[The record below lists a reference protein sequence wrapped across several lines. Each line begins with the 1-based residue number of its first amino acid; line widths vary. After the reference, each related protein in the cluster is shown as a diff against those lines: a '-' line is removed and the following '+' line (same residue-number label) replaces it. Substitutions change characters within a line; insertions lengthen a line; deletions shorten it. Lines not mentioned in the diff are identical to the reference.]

1 MDENE
6 VKDEVN
12 NKKKKKGNGSSRT
25 KVIKIVSIIIPL
37 LVLLAIFIATCTT
50 TIKQGHVG
58 AVYDRFKKGIQDYTL
73 TEGINLKTPWQSV
86 NEFPISIETVY
97 MSKDQREGSP
107 ADESITISCND
118 GSLSADLTFSY
129 RFKMEDVPKVQR
141 QYRGKDGQEIMNS
154 VLRGQLRSWIS
165 EVTKNYSTMEV
176 HLTKKEVVN
185 EKLTEHL
192 NTKAE
197 KYGVMFENVSLA
209 ETRASQE
216 VQQAIEKR
224 QQISQEV
231 EQQRLQLEKAEIA
244 KQAAQLEAERMIIQA
259 EGEKKAN
266 EIKAQGLD
274 ERILRE
280 KYIEKWDGKLPQVMD
295 PNSGILIDI
304 NKGSESD

>member
-1 MDENE
+1 MGENE
-6 VKDEVN
+6 VKEKEDDKVKKN
-12 NKKKKKGNGSSRT
+12 NKKGNGG
-25 KVIKIVSIIIPL
+25 VKIVKSVLITIPLIIVIGIIIS
-37 LVLLAIFIATCTT
+37 TCTVT
-50 TIKQGHVG
+50 VKQGHVG
-58 AVYDRFKKGIQDYTL
+58 AVYDRFKKGIQTYTL
-73 TEGINLKTPWQSV
+73 TEGINFKTPWQSV

-97 MSKDQREGSP
+97 MSKDEREGSKV
-107 ADESITISCND
+107 DESITISCND

-129 RFKMEDVPKVQR
+129 RFKIEDVPKVQR

-192 NTKAE
+192 NKKAE

-209 ETRASQE
+209 ETRASKE
-216 VQQAIEKR
+216 VQEAIEKR

-244 KQAAQLEAERMIIQA
+244 KQAAQLEAEKKIIQA
-259 EGEKKAN
+259 EGEKKSN

-274 ERILRE
+274 EKILKE
-280 KYIEKWDGKLPQVMD
+280 KYIEKWNGKLPQVMD
-295 PNSGILIDI
+295 SNSGTLI
-304 NKGSESD
+304 NLGE

>member
-1 MDENE
+1 MGDNE
-6 VKDEVN
+6 VKQDEEVSK
-12 NKKKKKGNGSSRT
+12 NKKDNSGNNIVKK
-25 KVIKIVSIIIPL
+25 ISIAIPL
-37 LVLLAIFIATCTT
+37 LALLVILILTCTT

-58 AVYDRFKKGIQDYTL
+58 AVYDRFKKGIQGYTL
-73 TEGINLKTPWQSV
+73 SEGINFKTPWQSV
-86 NEFPISIETVY
+86 NEFPVSIETVY
-97 MSKDQREGSP
+97 MSKDMREGSE
-107 ADESITISCND
+107 ADESILISCND

-129 RFKMEDVPKVQR
+129 RFKTEDVPKVQR
-141 QYRGKDGQEIMNS
+141 QYRGKGGQEIMNS

-192 NTKAE
+192 NKKAE

-209 ETRASQE
+209 ETRASKE
-216 VQQAIEKR
+216 VQAAIEKR

-244 KQAAQLEAERMIIQA
+244 KQAAQLEAEKKIIQA

-280 KYIEKWDGKLPQVMD
+280 QYIKKWDGKLPQVVGSD
-295 PNSGILIDI
+295 SSILT
-304 NKGSESD
+304 NLGE

>member
-1 MDENE
+1 MGENE
-6 VKDEVN
+6 VKEKEDEKVKQN
-12 NKKKKKGNGSSRT
+12 NKKGNGG
-25 KVIKIVSIIIPL
+25 IKIVKSVLIIIPL
-37 LVLLAIFIATCTT
+37 IIVIGIIISTCTVT
-50 TIKQGHVG
+50 VKQGHVG
-58 AVYDRFKKGIQDYTL
+58 AVYDRFKKGIQTYTL
-73 TEGINLKTPWQSV
+73 TEGINFKTPWQSV

-97 MSKDQREGSP
+97 MSKDEREGSKV
-107 ADESITISCND
+107 DESITISCND

-129 RFKMEDVPKVQR
+129 RFKIEDVPKVQR

-192 NTKAE
+192 NKKAE

-209 ETRASQE
+209 ETRASKE
-216 VQQAIEKR
+216 VQEAIEKR

-244 KQAAQLEAERMIIQA
+244 KQAAQLEAEKKIIQA
-259 EGEKKAN
+259 EGEKKSN

-274 ERILRE
+274 EKILKE
-280 KYIEKWDGKLPQVMD
+280 KYIEKWNGKLPQVMD
-295 PNSGILIDI
+295 SNSGTLI
-304 NKGSESD
+304 NLGE

>member
-1 MDENE
+1 MDDNE
-6 VKDEVN
+6 VKQVD
-12 NKKKKKGNGSSRT
+12 KKKNNNA
-25 KVIKIVSIIIPL
+25 VKILKTVSIAIPL
-37 LVLLAIFIATCTT
+37 IIILGMLAVTCTT

-58 AVYDRFKKGIQDYTL
+58 AVYDRFKKGIQNYTL
-73 TEGINLKTPWQSV
+73 SEGLNFKAPWQSV
-86 NEFPISIETVY
+86 NQFPVSIETVY
-97 MSKDQREGSP
+97 MSKDTREGSKE
-107 ADESITISCND
+107 DESILISCND

-129 RFKMEDVPKVQR
+129 RFKSEDVPKVQK

-192 NTKAE
+192 NKKAK
-197 KYGVMFENVSLA
+197 KYGVLFENVSLA
-209 ETRASQE
+209 ETRASKE
-216 VQQAIEKR
+216 VQEAIEKR

-244 KQAAQLEAERMIIQA
+244 KQAAQLEAERKIIQA

-280 KYIEKWDGKLPQVMD
+280 MYIKKWDGKLPQVMD
-295 PNSGILIDI
+295 SKSSIMLDMN
-304 NKGSESD
+304 N

>member
-1 MDENE
+1 MDENDVIKKE
-6 VKDEVN
+6 EETV
-12 NKKKKKGNGSSRT
+12 NKKKKNGNGGS
-25 KVIKIVSIIIPL
+25 KILKIVLIVIPL
-37 LVLLAIFIATCTT
+37 LVILSILFVTCTT

-58 AVYDRFKKGIQDYTL
+58 AVYDRFKKGIQSYTL
-73 TEGINLKTPWQSV
+73 SEGINFKTPWQSI

-97 MSKDQREGSP
+97 MSKDEREGSQL
-107 ADESITISCND
+107 DESIIISCSD

-129 RFKMEDVPKVQR
+129 RFRIEDIPKVQR
-141 QYRGKDGQEIMNS
+141 QYRGKDGQEIMNT

-185 EKLTEHL
+185 AKLTEHL
-192 NTKAE
+192 NKKAE

-209 ETRASQE
+209 ETRASKE
-216 VQQAIEKR
+216 VQAAIEKR

-244 KQAAQLEAERMIIQA
+244 KQAAQLEAERKVIQA

-274 ERILRE
+274 DRILRE
-280 KYIEKWDGKLPQVMD
+280 KYINKWDGKLPQVMD
-295 PNSGILIDI
+295 SNSSIL
-304 NKGSESD
+304 NNLGN

>member
-1 MDENE
+1 MEDNE
-6 VKDEVN
+6 VIGKEEELG
-12 NKKKKKGNGSSRT
+12 NKKKKKGNGGPNIVK
-25 KVIKIVSIIIPL
+25 KVFTVIPL
-37 LVLLAIFIATCTT
+37 LVILAILISTCTT

-58 AVYDRFKKGIQDYTL
+58 AVYDRFQKGIQSYTL
-73 TEGINLKTPWQSV
+73 SEGINLKAPWQSV

-97 MSKDQREGSP
+97 MSKDEREGSKV
-107 ADESITISCND
+107 DESIAISCKD

-129 RFKMEDVPKVQR
+129 RFRAEDVPKVQR
-141 QYRGKDGQEIMNS
+141 QYRGKDGQQIMNN

-185 EKLTEHL
+185 EKLTQHL
-192 NTKAE
+192 NKKAE

-209 ETRASQE
+209 ETRASKE

-231 EQQRLQLEKAEIA
+231 EQQRLQLEKAEIG
-244 KQAAQLEAERMIIQA
+244 KEAAQLEAERKIIQA

-266 EIKAQGLD
+266 AIKAQGLD
-274 ERILRE
+274 DRILRE
-280 KYIEKWDGKLPQVMD
+280 MYIKKWNGKLPQVIDSKSGVLMD
-295 PNSGILIDI
+295 LN
-304 NKGSESD
+304 N

>member
-1 MDENE
+1 MGDNE
-6 VKDEVN
+6 IKEEEGI
-12 NKKKKKGNGSSRT
+12 KKKKDKKGNGHNNVL
-25 KVIKIVSIIIPL
+25 KKILIAIPLIII
-37 LVLLAIFIATCTT
+37 FIILFTTCTT

-58 AVYDRFKKGIQDYTL
+58 AVYDRFKKGIQSYTL
-73 TEGINLKTPWQSV
+73 SEGINIKAPWQSI

-97 MSKDQREGSP
+97 MSKDTREGSP

-129 RFKMEDVPKVQR
+129 RFKIEDVPKVQR

-192 NTKAE
+192 NKKAE

-209 ETRASQE
+209 ETRASKE
-216 VQQAIEKR
+216 VQEAIEKR

-244 KQAAQLEAERMIIQA
+244 KQAAQLEAERKIIQA
-259 EGEKKAN
+259 EGEKKSN

-274 ERILRE
+274 EKILRE

-295 PNSGILIDI
+295 SNSGILIDL
-304 NKGSESD
+304 NN

>member
-1 MDENE
+1 MEDNQVKENE
-6 VKDEVN
+6 EIIKVKSKSKEKN
-12 NKKKKKGNGSSRT
+12 GNGGM
-25 KVIKIVSIIIPL
+25 KIFKRISFVVVFLIIIAV
-37 LVLLAIFIATCTT
+37 LVSTCTT

-73 TEGINLKTPWQSV
+73 TEGINFKAPWQSI
-86 NEFPISIETVY
+86 NQFPISIETVY
-97 MSKDQREGSP
+97 MSKDKREGSEL
-107 ADESITISCND
+107 DESITISCND

-129 RFKMEDVPKVQR
+129 RFKKEDVPKVQR
-141 QYRGKDGQEIMNS
+141 QYRGKDGQEIMGS

-192 NTKAE
+192 NKKAE

-209 ETRASQE
+209 ETRASAE
-216 VQQAIEKR
+216 VQAAIEKR

-244 KQAAQLEAERMIIQA
+244 KQAAQLEAERKIIQA
-259 EGEKKAN
+259 EGDRKAN

-274 ERILRE
+274 ERILKE
-280 KYIEKWDGKLPQVMD
+280 MYLNKWDGKLPQVMD
-295 PNSGILIDI
+295 SNSNILMDL
-304 NKGSESD
+304 ND

>member
-1 MDENE
+1 MGENE
-6 VKDEVN
+6 VREEEIG
-12 NKKKKKGNGSSRT
+12 KKKNKRGNGGSNIFK
-25 KVIKIVSIIIPL
+25 KVMIIIPL
-37 LVLLAIFIATCTT
+37 LIILAVLVTTCTT

-58 AVYDRFKKGIQDYTL
+58 AVYDRFKKGIQGYTL
-73 TEGINLKTPWQSV
+73 SEGINFKTPWQSV

-97 MSKDQREGSP
+97 MSKDEREGSQ
-107 ADESITISCND
+107 ADESITVSCSD
-118 GSLSADLTFSY
+118 GSLNADLTFSY
-129 RFKMEDVPKVQR
+129 RFKIEDVPKVQR

-185 EKLTEHL
+185 AKLTEHL
-192 NTKAE
+192 NKKAE

-209 ETRASQE
+209 ETRASKDVQE
-216 VQQAIEKR
+216 AIEKR

-244 KQAAQLEAERMIIQA
+244 KQAAQLEAERKIIQA
-259 EGEKKAN
+259 EGDKKSN

-274 ERILRE
+274 EKILRE

-295 PNSGILIDI
+295 SNSSILLDPS
-304 NKGSESD
+304 N

>member
-1 MDENE
+1 MGDNE
-6 VKDEVN
+6 VKEKED
-12 NKKKKKGNGSSRT
+12 KKDKKKGNGSN
-25 KVIKIVSIIIPL
+25 KIIKKIALLIPIMFILIVG
-37 LVLLAIFIATCTT
+37 FMTCTT

-58 AVYDRFKKGIQDYTL
+58 AVYDRFKKGIQNYTL
-73 TEGINLKTPWQSV
+73 TEGINFKTPWQSV

-97 MSKDQREGSP
+97 MSKDEREGSP

-129 RFKMEDVPKVQR
+129 RFKIEDVPKVQR

-192 NTKAE
+192 NKKAE

-209 ETRASQE
+209 ETRASKE
-216 VQQAIEKR
+216 VQEAIEKR

-244 KQAAQLEAERMIIQA
+244 KQAAQLEAERKIIQA

-274 ERILRE
+274 EKILKE
-280 KYIEKWDGKLPQVMD
+280 MYIDKWDGKLPQVMD
-295 PNSGILIDI
+295 SNSSLMLDM
-304 NKGSESD
+304 NN

>member
-1 MDENE
+1 MPL
-6 VKDEVN
+6 
-12 NKKKKKGNGSSRT
+12 
-25 KVIKIVSIIIPL
+25 IIIL
-37 LVLLAIFIATCTT
+37 GILILTCTT

-58 AVYDRFKKGIQDYTL
+58 AVYDRFKKGIQSYTL
-73 TEGINLKTPWQSV
+73 SEGINIKAPWQSV

-97 MSKDQREGSP
+97 MSKDEREGSQ

-129 RFKMEDVPKVQR
+129 RFRIEDVPKVQR

-165 EVTKNYSTMEV
+165 EETKNYSTMEV

-192 NTKAE
+192 NKKAE

-209 ETRASQE
+209 ETRASKE
-216 VQQAIEKR
+216 VQEAIEKR

-231 EQQRLQLEKAEIA
+231 EQQRLQLEKSEIA
-244 KQAAQLEAERMIIQA
+244 KQAAQLEAERKIIQA
-259 EGEKKAN
+259 EGDKKSN

-274 ERILRE
+274 EKILRE

-295 PNSGILIDI
+295 SNSSIFI
-304 NKGSESD
+304 NPEN

>member
-1 MDENE
+1 MDDNG
-6 VKDEVN
+6 VKQEDN
-12 NKKKKKGNGSSRT
+12 KKGNN
-25 KVIKIVSIIIPL
+25 VVKILKRLSIIIPL
-37 LVLLAIFIATCTT
+37 LIIIGVLAVTCTT

-58 AVYDRFKKGIQDYTL
+58 AVYDRFKKGIQSYTL
-73 TEGINLKTPWQSV
+73 SEGLNFKAPWQSV
-86 NEFPISIETVY
+86 NQFPISIETVY
-97 MSKDQREGSP
+97 MSKDAREGSKE
-107 ADESITISCND
+107 DESITISCND

-129 RFKMEDVPKVQR
+129 RFKAEDVPKVQK

-176 HLTKKEVVN
+176 HLTKKEIVN

-192 NTKAE
+192 NKKAE
-197 KYGVMFENVSLA
+197 KYGVLFENVSLA
-209 ETRASQE
+209 ETRASKE
-216 VQQAIEKR
+216 VQEAIEKR

-244 KQAAQLEAERMIIQA
+244 KQAAQLEAERKIIQA

-274 ERILRE
+274 EKILRE
-280 KYIEKWDGKLPQVMD
+280 MYIEKWDGKLPQVMD
-295 PNSGILIDI
+295 SNSSIMLDM
-304 NKGSESD
+304 NN

>member
-1 MDENE
+1 MEDTK
-6 VKDEVN
+6 V
-12 NKKKKKGNGSSRT
+12 KKGKKAVKKILITIISLT
-25 KVIKIVSIIIPL
+25 VIA
-37 LVLLAIFIATCTT
+37 VLALTCTT

-73 TEGINLKTPWQSV
+73 SEGLNFKAPWQSV

-97 MSKDQREGSP
+97 MSKDKREGSE
-107 ADESITISCND
+107 ADESITISCSD
-118 GSLSADLTFSY
+118 GSLNADLTFSY
-129 RFKMEDVPKVQR
+129 RFKIEDIPKVQR
-141 QYRGKDGQEIMNS
+141 QYRGKDGQEIINT

-192 NTKAE
+192 NGKSK

-209 ETRASQE
+209 ETRASKE
-216 VQQAIEKR
+216 VQAAIEKR

-231 EQQRLQLEKAEIA
+231 EQQRLQLEKAEIG
-244 KQAAQLEAERMIIQA
+244 KQAAQLEAERKVIQA
-259 EGEKKAN
+259 EGDKKAN

-274 ERILRE
+274 ERILKE
-280 KYIEKWDGKLPQVMD
+280 MYINKWDGKLPQVMD
-295 PNSGILIDI
+295 SNSSLMLDM
-304 NKGSESD
+304 NK

>member
-1 MDENE
+1 MDDNE
-6 VKDEVN
+6 VKQVD
-12 NKKKKKGNGSSRT
+12 KKKGNNT
-25 KVIKIVSIIIPL
+25 VKILKTVSIAIPL
-37 LVLLAIFIATCTT
+37 IIIVGMLAVTCTT

-58 AVYDRFKKGIQDYTL
+58 AVYDRFKKGIQNYTL
-73 TEGINLKTPWQSV
+73 SEGLNFKAPWQSV
-86 NEFPISIETVY
+86 NQFPVSIETVY
-97 MSKDQREGSP
+97 MSKDTREGSKE
-107 ADESITISCND
+107 DESILISCND

-129 RFKMEDVPKVQR
+129 RFKSEDVPKVQK

-192 NTKAE
+192 NKKAK
-197 KYGVMFENVSLA
+197 KYGVLFENVSLA
-209 ETRASQE
+209 ETRASKE
-216 VQQAIEKR
+216 VQEAIEKR

-244 KQAAQLEAERMIIQA
+244 KQAAQLEAERKIIQA

-274 ERILRE
+274 EKILRE
-280 KYIEKWDGKLPQVMD
+280 MYIKKWDGKLPQVMD
-295 PNSGILIDI
+295 SKSSIMLDMN
-304 NKGSESD
+304 N